1 LCCIF
6 VKGLIFNKIIMQ
18 LNNKPFI
25 LQQNILQFIILLIY
39 ATLMVV
45 IVFTDTFEM
54 LFVSKNMV
62 TLAVVLSL
70 VYLAFLMYNY
80 LIDYNYLSF
89 SDDENKYIFHFISSR
104 PMNKKPK
111 AIEVLKNKFE
121 GYKIERTLFGRKT
134 EIIIS
139 VKTQHG
145 VAKYPPINIS
155 GLSKTQIILLT
166 KSLKA

>member
-1 LCCIF
+1 VL
-6 VKGLIFNKIIMQ
+6 
-18 LNNKPFI
+18 
-25 LQQNILQFIILLIY
+25 
-39 ATLMVV
+39 
-45 IVFTDTFEM
+45 FE
-54 LFVSKNMV
+54 SINEV
-62 TLAVVLSL
+62 TLAVVFSL
-70 VYLAFLMYNY
+70 FYLAFLMYNY

-89 SDDENKYIFHFISSR
+89 SDEGNKFIFHYISSK
-104 PMNKKPK
+104 PLNKKPK
-111 AIEVLKNKFE
+111 AIEVVKNKFE

-166 KSLKA
+166 KSLKQ

>member
-1 LCCIF
+1 
-6 VKGLIFNKIIMQ
+6 MQ

-45 IVFTDTFEM
+45 IVFTTIFEV
-54 LFVSKNMV
+54 FFESINKTTVAIV
-62 TLAVVLSL
+62 ISL